1 MVGLVLRFL
10 TSHFGERR
18 GEVMQTKK
26 MMAMATAAWLF
37 SGLVMFGAGVA
48 VAQVVDT
55 DGDGLADDVDNC
67 PTVGNADQLNQD
79 GDLLG
84 DACDECVNS
93 DLAATVIIDGCDSG
107 VGNSLFSTGCS
118 IADQLGACAVGAKNH
133 GKYVSCVTK
142 KTNNL
147 KKAKVITGKQKG
159 AIQRCAAQADI
170 PS

>member
-1 MVGLVLRFL
+1 
-10 TSHFGERR
+10 
-18 GEVMQTKK
+18 MQAKK
-26 MMAMATAAWLF
+26 MIVMATAVWLL
-37 SGLVMFGAGVA
+37 SGIVALNEGVA
-48 VAQVVDT
+48 VAQVADT
-55 DGDGLADDVDNC
+55 DGDGATDDIDNC
-67 PTVGNADQLNQD
+67 PAVANADQANQD
-79 GDLLG
+79 GDPFG
-84 DACDECVNS
+84 DACDDCVNS

-142 KTNNL
+142 KTNGL